1 MCFYPF
7 ITSVIFNCMVL
18 TCDKR
23 VYKTIHTTWKF
34 QGWQEAPSSALGNG
48 TFLASCWGVEELE
61 WPLIPSGPWT
71 SVGLLHPCAK
81 GWEEPAICRGWGSP
95 ASPSSSVS
103 SASCPQALGPRMV
116 YGQGA
121 WLAASWGH
129 QDESRRPASTRAG
142 MVHGWLIPSLQRH
155 TLWIKYRKLVPR
167 VNVKAQQGAPRSL
180 PRLTRGF
187 KQLLPLPPTHRPTM
201 ELKEWRPSFLPSWTT
216 GLLVSNGLREL

>member
-1 MCFYPF
+1 MASY
-7 ITSVIFNCMVL
+7 T
-18 TCDKR
+18 
-23 VYKTIHTTWKF
+23 F
-34 QGWQEAPSSALGNG
+34 QALN
-48 TFLASCWGVEELE
+48 L
-61 WPLIPSGPWT
+61 

-81 GWEEPAICRGWGSP
+81 GGRSRLSAEDGGAQPHP
-95 ASPSSSVS
+95 HPVS

-180 PRLTRGF
+180 PRLTPGF

-201 ELKEWRPSFLPSWTT
+201 ELKE
-216 GLLVSNGLREL
+216 